1 MEWGSKPSSYQAP
14 SLLNL
19 TPQRQQQQQSQ
30 CCSHQFDDDDEQAH
44 LCKVEHEE
52 DDPQDSVALTRSS
65 SNSNSYFTDRY
76 PGIDGGGSGFVSG
89 HSRHLTDMPP
99 FGFQSSATGPSHHQ
113 SLQGSTPMAMEGLH
127 GNNNNNGNAHFTSAH
142 VLDLQNFDDSASV
155 DLQQLFPQ
163 PPVGAVMMSTN
174 STLQALHQSQQLASY
189 YATTTAVAQGYH
201 QTPSTEFFSENFQSP
216 FHADPSQAGLP
227 PFSSNNPSQQPSP
240 SMFDDRDEIVMPEMH
255 EVSNLFGNASLMTP
269 PMSIIT
275 PRTSIVSPMN
285 GGFLPPRSALVA
297 GNNANAPTIANNSA
311 MTTIREGSD
320 SSMTVETSPKF
331 SPDRRKLCCI
341 EGCKSQ
347 ARAFNRCKRHG
358 GSKRCSHP
366 GCTKSVQS
374 RGLCIRHGGGSRCQE
389 SGCTRAAQSHGRCK
403 MHGGGRPCIVAGC
416 EKKAHLKRLC
426 RKHGGG
432 AKCCLEDC
440 DKWAQRQGMCM
451 THSKHASPTTTSRGA
466 SLRVKKDN
474 SAAST
479 AAATASTSTTD
490 AMEMMTQLYGFY
502 GYELVDYVRILR
514 HFAKFEFW
522 SRVHEVVEHLKFV
535 CKWRERYIFQVNR
548 SLISKFKF
556 AFGALERPHRIA
568 SLEAARW
575 KPKEGARALHEG
587 LHIEIVNM
595 LEQPSRYMRH
605 DAETFRVAE
614 ELMMLSNCVVVSGVS
629 ASPTEPHLDKLQ
641 EFSGRM
647 GEVRGESDY
656 LECMCG
662 YDRLDAG

>member
-1 MEWGSKPSSYQAP
+1 MEWGNKSSSYQVP

-19 TPQRQQQQQSQ
+19 TPQRQQQSQ
-30 CCSHQFDDDDEQAH
+30 YCSHQFDDDDEQAR

-52 DDPQDSVALTRSS
+52 DDPQDSIVLTRP
-65 SNSNSYFTDRY
+65 NSNGNAYFADRY
-76 PGIDGGGSGFVSG
+76 PGADGGGSGFVSG
-89 HSRHLTDMPP
+89 HSRHLTDAPP
-99 FGFQSSATGPSHHQ
+99 FGFPSSATALPHYQ
-113 SLQGSTPMAMEGLH
+113 SMQGSTASMAAMEGLH
-127 GNNNNNGNAHFTSAH
+127 GCNNSNAHFTSAH

-163 PPVGAVMMSTN
+163 PPVGAAMMSTN
-174 STLQALHQSQQLASY
+174 STLQALHQSQQLAPY
-189 YATTTAVAQGYH
+189 YATAAAAQGHH

-216 FHADPSQAGLP
+216 FHADPSQGGLP
-227 PFSSNNPSQQPSP
+227 PFSFSSNNQTQQPSS
-240 SMFDDRDEIVMPEMH
+240 SMFDDRDEMVMPEMH

-269 PMSIIT
+269 PMSTIT

-285 GGFLPPRSALVA
+285 GGFLPPRSAAIGA
-297 GNNANAPTIANNSA
+297 GNNAIAPCAANNGA
-311 MTTIREGSD
+311 MTMMREGIDD

-432 AKCCLEDC
+432 AKCYLEDC

-451 THSKHASPTTTSRGA
+451 AHSKHASPTTTSRGA
-466 SLRVKKDN
+466 SLRTKKDT
-474 SAAST
+474 SAAAST
-479 AAATASTSTTD
+479 TD
-490 AMEMMTQLYGFY
+490 TMEMMTQL
-502 GYELVDYVRILR
+502 
-514 HFAKFEFW
+514 
-522 SRVHEVVEHLKFV
+522 
-535 CKWRERYIFQVNR
+535 
-548 SLISKFKF
+548 
-556 AFGALERPHRIA
+556 
-568 SLEAARW
+568 
-575 KPKEGARALHEG
+575 
-587 LHIEIVNM
+587 
-595 LEQPSRYMRH
+595 
-605 DAETFRVAE
+605 
-614 ELMMLSNCVVVSGVS
+614 
-629 ASPTEPHLDKLQ
+629 
-641 EFSGRM
+641 
-647 GEVRGESDY
+647 
-656 LECMCG
+656 
-662 YDRLDAG
+662 